1 MECACCCRRR
11 CCVIVGPPCCYHGS
25 QLTGQTPLGVA
36 FCGCITT
43 SCPIAHT
50 SSAQSS
56 CQQCSSSSSHH
67 HEDCVSGASHVVKR
81 SIAQVQCYQCS
92 VNNTLHT
99 LQSSRCTIMA
109 SAAPSPPSSPSS
121 SEPIPIESV
130 ELKPLIKVRGATG
143 KAEGKTKQ
151 EGGADGVRGAIGGA
165 MDAVRD
171 GLSDNLRNIR
181 RATAGVIIVST
192 VGALYFSRPVRYASI
207 QADLALFGLRTS
219 SLKVISL

>member
-1 MECACCCRRR
+1 MCDWCFTCCQKDR
-11 CCVIVGPPCCYHGS
+11 
-25 QLTGQTPLGVA
+25 
-36 FCGCITT
+36 
-43 SCPIAHT
+43 
-50 SSAQSS
+50 
-56 CQQCSSSSSHH
+56 SH
-67 HEDCVSGASHVVKR
+67 KP
-81 SIAQVQCYQCS
+81 YQWS
-92 VNNTLHT
+92 VNISNTLHT

-121 SEPIPIESV
+121 SEPIPTEFV

-192 VGALYFSRPVRYASI
+192 VGALYFSRPVRYTSI
-207 QADLALFGLRTS
+207 QADLALFGLMTS
-219 SLKVISL
+219 SLSHCVFVCPDAEIQECLGHSCAPVEQTAKAASQRHDCL

>member
-1 MECACCCRRR
+1 
-11 CCVIVGPPCCYHGS
+11 
-25 QLTGQTPLGVA
+25 
-36 FCGCITT
+36 
-43 SCPIAHT
+43 
-50 SSAQSS
+50 
-56 CQQCSSSSSHH
+56 
-67 HEDCVSGASHVVKR
+67 
-81 SIAQVQCYQCS
+81 
-92 VNNTLHT
+92 
-99 LQSSRCTIMA
+99 MA

-192 VGALYFSRPVRYASI
+192 VGALYFSRPVRYAST
-207 QADLALFGLRTS
+207 QADLALVRPHDQQSQTHLTPTNTGVAACLFAQMLRYKNASDIPARLWSKRRKLRVSVMTAS
-219 SLKVISL
+219 DSGVLHVYHWPYV